1 MCKDVMRISPS
12 CYYMYVI
19 FAFLFS
25 FLFFFLFYHFSF
37 IIFFHIPDSSSSVT
51 KRYIV
56 VGLSVFTGLYTV
68 IPGLLLTHPDFDEV
82 GRKREKTCGFTKRK
96 GNETRFAI

>member
-1 MCKDVMRISPS
+1 
-12 CYYMYVI
+12 MYVI

-25 FLFFFLFYHFSF
+25 FFSFFFVFCFITFLSLFSSIY
-37 IIFFHIPDSSSSVT
+37 PDSSSSVT

-68 IPGLLLTHPDFDEV
+68 IPGLLLAHPDFDEV
-82 GRKREKTCGFTKRK
+82 GRKRERRRALFSRGFTKRK
-96 GNETRFAI
+96 ENETRFAI

>member
-1 MCKDVMRISPS
+1 
-12 CYYMYVI
+12 MYVI

-25 FLFFFLFYHFSF
+25 FFFFIFFLFFRFLFYHFSF

-68 IPGLLLTHPDFDEV
+68 IPDLLLAHPDFDEV
-82 GRKREKTCGFTKRK
+82 GRKRERRRALFSRSFTKRK